1 MRNLL
6 IIGALAAATVPAAFA
21 QEAVTITG
29 NVALA
34 TDYAFRGISQTSQ
47 NPAIQG
53 GFDAT
58 FGSSGF
64 YAGTWAS
71 NVAFGGSLELDAYAG
86 WKTTVGPV
94 GIDVGVLGY
103 FYPGASDD
111 FAELDYYEGYAKAS
125 ITPATGFT
133 LGGAVYY
140 SPEFTLETGVGIY
153 YEVNGAY
160 TVSDT
165 LSFSGAFGQQSID
178 DVNGPFSATEVDDD
192 YQTWNVGGT
201 YNALGL
207 GFDLRY
213 VGTSIDDDSDVVLEG
228 FTNVV
233 DSDDRIIFSIKKAL

>member
-6 IIGALAAATVPAAFA
+6 IIGAIAAAITPAAFA
-21 QEAVTITG
+21 QEAITVTG

-53 GFDAT
+53 GFDVA

-86 WKTTVGPV
+86 YKTTLGPV
-94 GIDVGVLGY
+94 GLDVGVLGY

-111 FAELDYYEGYAKAS
+111 ASEFDYYEGYIKGS
-125 ITPATGFT
+125 ITPTTGLT
-133 LGGAVYY
+133 LGAAAYY
-140 SPEFTLETGVGIY
+140 SPEFTLETADGLY
-153 YEVNGAY
+153 LELNGAY
-160 TVSDT
+160 TVSDV
-165 LSFSGAFGQQSID
+165 LSFSGAVGQQSID
-178 DVNGPFSATEVDDD
+178 DVNGTGAGEVDDD
-192 YQTWNVGGT
+192 YTTWNIGGT

-213 VGTSIDDDSDVVLEG
+213 VGTSIGSGDPIVLTG

-233 DSDDRIIFSIKKAL
+233 DSDDRFIFSIKKAL